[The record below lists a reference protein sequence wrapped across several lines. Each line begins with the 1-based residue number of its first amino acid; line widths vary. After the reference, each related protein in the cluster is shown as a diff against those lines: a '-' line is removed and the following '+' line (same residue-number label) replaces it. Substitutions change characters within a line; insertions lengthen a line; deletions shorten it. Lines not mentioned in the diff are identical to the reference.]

1 MAMVTRIK
9 EEGIKSLTR
18 GCGTLASSQHVHP
31 KIREMILEMM
41 RADTHHTPSSSYTHT
56 YRLIH
61 VYNIA
66 REQGHTYS
74 DKKARKKNIVA
85 PGKHSNRVV
94 RVLRAI
100 TVCVSRGGA
109 FVCLLLRH
117 NKSSGRGRKPS
128 CHRKCVLF
136 HSKSCAT
143 RSMTTVDVKFENLS
157 PKSARPHQKK
167 NAQDTHPLIEK
178 DRWAT
183 AMSIACALCCCS
195 RVKCRS
201 QLVPIRAHLSVPE
214 P

>member
-1 MAMVTRIK
+1 M
-9 EEGIKSLTR
+9 
-18 GCGTLASSQHVHP
+18 
-31 KIREMILEMM
+31 
-41 RADTHHTPSSSYTHT
+41 
-56 YRLIH
+56 
-61 VYNIA
+61 YNIS
-66 REQGHTYS
+66 REKGHTYS

-109 FVCLLLRH
+109 FVCLLVR
-117 NKSSGRGRKPS
+117 NKSSGRGRNPRLTESAS
-128 CHRKCVLF
+128 CLEALRH
-136 HSKSCAT
+136 
-143 RSMTTVDVKFENLS
+143 RSMTTVDVKLENLS

-183 AMSIACALCCCS
+183 AMSIAWALCCCS

-201 QLVPIRAHLSVPE
+201 QLVPIRAHLSAPE